1 MEVNMSTTEVG
12 GSDES
17 RVARVARVDLRL
29 EVVVIPVSDV
39 DRAKAFYGGLGW
51 RLDANFQFDNGF
63 RGVQFTPPGS
73 GCSIQFGTKKTL
85 AAPGSAQGLYLIV
98 TDIEAA
104 RDALV
109 ASGVE
114 VSEVFHPETPG
125 AQFQLGAMSGRA
137 SGPAPDRQ
145 SYGSFATF
153 SDPDGNGW
161 LLQEVTSRLPG
172 HVDAT
177 ETAFASIAELASA
190 LRRAEAAHSEHE
202 KRTGQADANWPQWY
216 AAYMAAEQA
225 GEELPT

>member
-1 MEVNMSTTEVG
+1 MNTELG
-12 GSDES
+12 GSGE
-17 RVARVARVDLRL
+17 RGVARVDFRL
-29 EVVVIPVSDV
+29 EAVVIPVSNV

-51 RLDANFQFDNGF
+51 RLDADFEFDNGF

-73 GCSIQFGTKKTL
+73 SCSIQFGTKKTS
-85 AAPGSAQGLYLIV
+85 ATPGSAQGLYLIV
-98 TDIEAA
+98 TNIDAA

-109 ASGVE
+109 AGGAE

-125 AQFQLGAMSGRA
+125 AQFELGDPSGRA
-137 SGPAPDRQ
+137 SGPAPDRG

-161 LLQEVTSRLPG
+161 LLQEVTARLPG

-177 ETAFASIAELASA
+177 ATTFASVPDLADA
-190 LRRAEAAHSEHE
+190 LRRAETAHGAHE
-202 KRTGQADANWPQWY
+202 KHSGRPDANWAQWY
-216 AAYMAAEQA
+216 ASYMAAEQA